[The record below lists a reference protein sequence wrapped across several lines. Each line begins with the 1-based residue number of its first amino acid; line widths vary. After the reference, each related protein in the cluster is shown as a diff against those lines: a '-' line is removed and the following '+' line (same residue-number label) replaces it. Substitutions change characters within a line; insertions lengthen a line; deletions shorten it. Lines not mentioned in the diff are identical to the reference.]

1 MSIVKNNRITLVSR
15 FTSILLF
22 LAFMVIF
29 APIIA
34 HFGHALSP
42 AEKNAEKGEV
52 FLEISHFE
60 EDNKV
65 ALTHGWMFFE
75 SQLLL
80 PHQVAGLR
88 QQANFIQGVN
98 GWKFKGQK
106 GNHLNGFGTYH
117 LTIHLP
123 TEKPNLA
130 IKIPQIESAYR
141 LYIDDN
147 LVARG
152 GQVSDVKSTA
162 KPGYNS
168 KIILVPN
175 SKDSFTLTI
184 QVSSYHTAWGG
195 LWTPIVIGNADDMF
209 ATQRDLV
216 ALSMFILGVLTITAA
231 FYLIQF
237 YLRPTE
243 KVPLVF
249 ACLCALLLLR
259 EFTNEHMLFVL
270 QFLGV
275 NFVATVRMNYLTF
288 YLGVPTV
295 LYFMQLCFPQ
305 IFKEKITRVCYL
317 ISGIFSVFVLVGPT
331 QVIGYSLLSYQAY
344 CLVIA
349 LYLIVCLC
357 IASLKKLPAA
367 KMMLLGCLILSIFAI
382 NDILFEMDLLATGRF
397 FSLGIV
403 GFILCQ
409 GYVINNHFN
418 QVRSR
423 NEALSEQLQQR
434 NNELLQLGSELES
447 KVEQRTREL
456 EKANSELQ
464 TLADFDQL
472 TGSLN
477 RHGMQKYLQSS
488 FERLR
493 RSNEPSSIVLFD
505 FDNFKNIN
513 DSYGHNNGDKILKSA
528 VTITKELIR
537 EQDKIARWGGEEFLV
552 LLPDTEINGALAIAE
567 KLRLAIDEQL
577 SNSIAAEVPV
587 TITAGVAQFQH
598 NEIFEILFKRADNAM
613 YKGKRMGRNCVQS

>member
-1 MSIVKNNRITLVSR
+1 MSIVKNNRITWVSR
-15 FTSILLF
+15 FSSILIF
-22 LAFMVIF
+22 LACIGIF
-29 APIIA
+29 APLIV

-42 AEKNAEKGEV
+42 SKKTAEKGEL
-52 FLEISHFE
+52 FLQISDFE
-60 EDNKV
+60 LNSKV
-65 ALTHGWMFFE
+65 ALTDGWLFFE
-75 SQLLL
+75 SQLVL
-80 PHQVAGLR
+80 PHEAQGLR
-88 QQANFIQGVN
+88 QQANVIQGVS
-98 GWKFKGQK
+98 GWKFEGQHS
-106 GNHLNGFGTYH
+106 NHLNGYGTYY

-123 TEKPNLA
+123 KEKRDFA
-130 IKIPQIESAYR
+130 MKIPQIESAYR

-147 LVARG
+147 LMAQG
-152 GQVSDVKSTA
+152 GVVSDLKSTA

-168 KIILVPN
+168 EIILLPN
-175 SKDSFTLTI
+175 DKSSFTLTI

-195 LWTPIVIGNADDMF
+195 LWTPIVIGNANDMF

-243 KVPLVF
+243 KMPLVF
-249 ACLCALLLLR
+249 ACLCMLLLFR

-270 QFLGV
+270 QFLDV
-275 NFVATVRMNYLTF
+275 NFIATVKMNYLTF
-288 YLGVPTV
+288 YLGVPTI

-305 IFKEKITRVCYL
+305 IFRKNVTRVCYG
-317 ISGIFSVFVLVGPT
+317 ISAFFSVFVLVSPT
-331 QVIGYSLLSYQAY
+331 QTIGYSLLSYQAY
-344 CLVIA
+344 CLVVTT
-349 LYLIVCLC
+349 YLLVCLC
-357 IASLKKLPAA
+357 IASFKKLPAA
-367 KMMLLGCLILSIFAI
+367 KMMLLGCFILGFFAI
-382 NDILFEMDLLATGRF
+382 NDILFAMDLLATGRF

-418 QVRSR
+418 EVRSR
-423 NEALSEQLQQR
+423 NEALSGQLQQR
-434 NNELLQLGSELES
+434 NIELQQLGAELET

-456 EKANSELQ
+456 EKANRELQ
-464 TLADFDQL
+464 TLAEIDQL

-477 RHGMQKYLQSS
+477 RLGLQKYLQSC

-513 DSYGHNNGDKILKSA
+513 DSFGHNNGDKILKSA

-552 LLPDTEINGALAIAE
+552 LLPDTEKNGALAIAE
-567 KLRLAIDEQL
+567 KLRIAIEEQL
-577 SNSIAAEVPV
+577 SDSLAAEVPV

-598 NEIFEILFKRADNAM
+598 NETFEILFKRADNAM